1 MLRLLSDLLFAGYR
15 QRVLGLLLLRPEQA
29 YHVREI
35 ARLTDTPAGT
45 LHKELSRLAEGGI
58 LRRAKRGNQVL
69 YQADRAC
76 PIFEE
81 LASIL
86 RKTSGLASVIADA
99 LASEAAQIEAA
110 FIFGSV
116 AAGRDTAASDIDVM
130 VIGDA
135 GFSAVVT
142 RLYPL
147 QATLGR
153 EINPKVL
160 SVTEWQKGVSGRD
173 PFLAEVRSKP
183 KIFLIGGEHDL
194 AELDR
199 NQRGGGDSQ
208 S

>member
-35 ARLTDTPAGT
+35 ARLTGTPAGT
-45 LHKELSRLAEGGI
+45 LHKELSKLAEAGI
-58 LRRAKRGNQVL
+58 LLRTRRGNQVL
-69 YQADRAC
+69 YQADRTC

-86 RKTSGLASVIADA
+86 RKTSGIADVIASA
-99 LASEAAQIEAA
+99 LEPEAAHIEAA

-116 AAGRDTAASDIDVM
+116 ASGRETAGSDIDVM
-130 VIGDA
+130 IIGDA
-135 GFSAVVT
+135 GFAAIVT

-147 QATLGR
+147 QASLGR

-160 SVTEWQKGVSGRD
+160 SVTEWQKGFSGRD

-183 KIFLIGGEHDL
+183 RIFLIGSEHDL

-199 NQRGGGDSQ
+199 NHA
-208 S
+208 